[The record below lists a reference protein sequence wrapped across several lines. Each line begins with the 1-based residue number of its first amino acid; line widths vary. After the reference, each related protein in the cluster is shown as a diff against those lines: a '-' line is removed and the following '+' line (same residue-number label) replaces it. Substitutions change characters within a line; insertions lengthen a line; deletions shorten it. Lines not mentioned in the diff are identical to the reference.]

1 MKIDCH
7 TWFEHGVG
15 RPSRRRGFTLTEMM
29 IAMTIFIM
37 ALTSM
42 IAVHLFGLRMFELAK
57 AKLGA
62 SDEARTGLA
71 TMLDDIRGG
80 VLVQVGTGTVSSFV
94 GVSNGA
100 IWRGNAIQIYPTN
113 NPDSPVFIRYY
124 MDSNA
129 NVSQLRRICN
139 GQTTPE
145 IILRA
150 VSNYAVFTAE
160 DYTNGLLTNKNQNY
174 VIGMFL
180 QITQLYTPL
189 IGIRTG
195 GVFEYYQLRA
205 KATPR
210 LK

>member
-1 MKIDCH
+1 MKIQCQS
-7 TWFEHGVG
+7 WFDHGVS
-15 RPSRRRGFTLTEMM
+15 RPPRRGGFTLTEMM
-29 IAMTIFIM
+29 VAMTIFIM
-37 ALTSM
+37 ALVSM
-42 IAVHLFGLRMFELAK
+42 LAVHIFGLRMFELAK

-62 SDEARTGLA
+62 SDEARTSLSS
-71 TMLDDIRGG
+71 MLDDIRGN
-80 VLVQVGTGTVSSFV
+80 VLVQVGIGTAGSFV
-94 GVSNGA
+94 SASNGA

-113 NPDSPVFIRYY
+113 NPNSAVFIRYY
-124 MDSNA
+124 LDS
-129 NVSQLRRICN
+129 NVSQLRRITN

-145 IILRA
+145 ILLRA
-150 VSNYAVFTAE
+150 ISNYTIFTAE
-160 DYTNGLLTNKNQNY
+160 DYTNGILTNFNQNY

>member
-1 MKIDCH
+1 M
-7 TWFEHGVG
+7 
-15 RPSRRRGFTLTEMM
+15 TEMM

-42 IAVHLFGLRMFELAK
+42 LAVHIFGLRMFELAK

-62 SDEARTGLA
+62 SDEARTSLA
-71 TMLDDIRGG
+71 SMLDDIRGS

-94 GVSNGA
+94 GASNGGV
-100 IWRGNAIQIYPTN
+100 WRGNAIQIYPTN
-113 NPDSPVFIRYY
+113 NPNSSVFVRYY
-124 MDSNA
+124 VDTDGKL
-129 NVSQLRRICN
+129 LRLTN
-139 GQTTPE
+139 GQTRGE
-145 IILRA
+145 ILLRA
-150 VSNYAVFTAE
+150 ISNTTVFSAE
-160 DYTNGLLTNKNQNY
+160 DYTNAPVTNKNQNY

-195 GVFEYYQLRA
+195 SVFEYYQLRA

-210 LK
+210 SK